1 MGGGDV
7 VEIGT
12 DASPWGLGGWLSVDG
27 KIIRLFADAVTS
39 EDVSVFN
46 MARGS
51 ADGQQI
57 WEALGM
63 SVAPKLWTKEFAL
76 KRISLQVRGDNVGAL
91 VLLI

>member
-1 MGGGDV
+1 MN
-7 VEIGT
+7 
-12 DASPWGLGGWLSVDG
+12 A
-27 KIIRLFADAVTS
+27 KIIRRFADVVTS

-63 SVAPKLWTKEFAL
+63 IVELKL
-76 KRISLQVRGDNVGAL
+76 
-91 VLLI
+91 